1 MIGYK
6 TRIHRFLAKSLA
18 RKNARRDPGTPIVS
32 FTFDDFPRS
41 ALTVGGKM
49 LLDRGWKGTFYG
61 AMGLMGTTVEGKPMF
76 TRGNLDTLL
85 DDGHELACHTFSH
98 SSCLSVSTEEFL
110 NICGEN
116 RREAATLLTGYQLQ
130 NMSFPHGH
138 ITLPVKHRLRTEY
151 RTCRTTEWGIN
162 SNFVDLSF
170 LRANPMYSRFAI
182 ERLKRIVRTNY
193 EVGGWLILYTHD
205 VTRDPSP
212 YGCTPEYFNEV
223 LSCVFETRAEVLTIR
238 EAGSRYHL

>member
-6 TRIHRFLAKSLA
+6 TRLHKLLAECFA
-18 RKNARRDPGTPIVS
+18 RRNARRDPGTPIVS

-49 LLDRGWKGTFYG
+49 LLDQGWRGTFYG
-61 AMGLMGTTVEGKPMF
+61 AMGLMETTQNGQRMF
-76 TRGNLDTLL
+76 TRGNLDSLL

-98 SSCLSVSTEEFL
+98 SSCLSVGTEEFL

-116 RREAATLLTGYQLQ
+116 RREAATLLAGYQLQ

-138 ITLPVKHRLRTEY
+138 ITLPVKYRLTEY

-162 SNFVDLSF
+162 SNSLDLGF

-182 ERLKRIVRTNY
+182 ERLKQLVRMNY

-205 VTRDPSP
+205 VTTDPSP
-212 YGCTPEYFNEV
+212 FGCTPAYFQEV
-223 LSCVFETRAEVLTIR
+223 LRSVLETRAEVLTIR
-238 EAGSRYHL
+238 EAAGRYRS